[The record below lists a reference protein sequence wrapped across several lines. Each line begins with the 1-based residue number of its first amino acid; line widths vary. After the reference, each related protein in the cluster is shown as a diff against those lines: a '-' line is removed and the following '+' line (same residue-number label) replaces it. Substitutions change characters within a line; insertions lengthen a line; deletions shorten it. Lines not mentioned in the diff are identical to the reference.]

1 MARLRWGVKTAP
13 QHTTYD
19 AMLAVWQ
26 EADRTPA
33 FEHAW
38 LFDHFA
44 PIQGD
49 LDGPCFE
56 GWTLLA
62 ALAAQT
68 SRLRLGL
75 MVAGNTYRHPA
86 VHAHMAATVDVISN
100 GRLDFGVGAG
110 WNEYEHQSMGIP
122 LYPPGE
128 RIRRLGEACEITR
141 RLWTQH
147 LTDFDGR
154 YYQLTQARCE
164 PKPIQ
169 KPYPPFV
176 IGGSGE
182 QLTLRVVARYADVWN
197 STPADVE
204 EFRHKVRRPA
214 RALRRRRPR
223 SRADRAVGA
232 GAGQL
237 RRPRGDGRDAPA
249 ARRRRRDPP
258 RPDAGLSL
266 SRRDRRPAGRRGGG
280 EGRLTSIL
288 AAFGLVEFL
297 ALKIL
302 DR

>member
-1 MARLRWGVKTAP
+1 MTNLRWGIKTSP
-13 QHTTYD
+13 QHTTYE
-19 AMLAVWQ
+19 AMLKVWQ

-62 ALAAQT
+62 GLAAQT

-86 VHAHMAATVDVISN
+86 VHAHMAATVDVLSH
-100 GRLDFGVGAG
+100 GRLDFGIGAG

-122 LYPPGE
+122 LYAPGE
-128 RIRRLGEACEITR
+128 RIRRLGEACEIIK
-141 RLWTQH
+141 RLFTQD

-154 YYQLTQARCE
+154 YYHLHDARLA

-182 QLTLRVVARYADVWN
+182 QLTLRVVAQYADIWN
-197 STPADVE
+197 ASGNDVE
-204 EFRHKVRRPA
+204 VFRHKLQVLHEHCA
-214 RALRRRRPR
+214 
-223 SRADRAVGA
+223 AVGRNPADIELSVQARINYENLGATVAELQPLVDA
-232 GAGQL
+232 GATHL
-237 RRPRGDGRDAPA
+237 VLMLTYPYPDDIVARLA
-249 ARRRRRDPP
+249 AEVVDQV
-258 RPDAGLSL
+258 
-266 SRRDRRPAGRRGGG
+266 RPAGN
-280 EGRLTSIL
+280 
-288 AAFGLVEFL
+288 A
-297 ALKIL
+297 
-302 DR
+302 